1 MSNFS
6 KENRFSLF
14 PHPAFSGGAHCN
26 VYKQIAA
33 RAWPR
38 CIIYVLSSVFTVAP
52 HFLLRNVCM
61 MKSKRITNQNVRVTC
76 ANQLIWIVFNLFNR
90 KSPSRGNRSRRRKR
104 NRNCAV
110 NNHDQ
115 LSNINRIEI
124 LPNASKFAVFSAIR
138 AIVMESESKSQ
149 SLFDILENNKK
160 LQCHQAA
167 KQQDVDTDAESI
179 MGDVTEKQQITMAIP
194 QVRKDFF

>member
-1 MSNFS
+1 M
-6 KENRFSLF
+6 R
-14 PHPAFSGGAHCN
+14 
-26 VYKQIAA
+26 
-33 RAWPR
+33 
-38 CIIYVLSSVFTVAP
+38 
-52 HFLLRNVCM
+52 LL
-61 MKSKRITNQNVRVTC
+61 IFD
-76 ANQLIWIVFNLFNR
+76 LR
-90 KSPSRGNRSRRRKR
+90 KSPTVGRGNRGRRGRKR

-160 LQCHQAA
+160 IQCHQAA
-167 KQQDVDTDAESI
+167 KQQDIDTDAESF
-179 MGDVTEKQQITMAIP
+179 MGDVAEKQITMVIP
-194 QVRKDFF
+194 QVNFQIDS

>member
-1 MSNFS
+1 MNCF
-6 KENRFSLF
+6 
-14 PHPAFSGGAHCN
+14 H
-26 VYKQIAA
+26 
-33 RAWPR
+33 
-38 CIIYVLSSVFTVAP
+38 
-52 HFLLRNVCM
+52 LL
-61 MKSKRITNQNVRVTC
+61 
-76 ANQLIWIVFNLFNR
+76 NR
-90 KSPSRGNRSRRRKR
+90 KSPTGRGNRGRRRKR

-160 LQCHQAA
+160 MQSHQAT
-167 KQQDVDTDAESI
+167 KQQDIDTDAESI
-179 MGDVTEKQQITMAIP
+179 VGDVAEKQITMAIP
-194 QVRKDFF
+194 QVIKEFIAIVNRFLETRTMQNKNVFPHRSSVPV

>member
-1 MSNFS
+1 M
-6 KENRFSLF
+6 
-14 PHPAFSGGAHCN
+14 H
-26 VYKQIAA
+26 
-33 RAWPR
+33 
-38 CIIYVLSSVFTVAP
+38 
-52 HFLLRNVCM
+52 LL
-61 MKSKRITNQNVRVTC
+61 
-76 ANQLIWIVFNLFNR
+76 NLNR
-90 KSPSRGNRSRRRKR
+90 KSPTGGRGNRGRRRKR

-160 LQCHQAA
+160 MQCHQAA
-167 KQQDVDTDAESI
+167 KQQDIDTDAESL
-179 MGDVTEKQQITMAIP
+179 MGDVTEKQITMAIP
-194 QVRKDFF
+194 QVNFQIDSYLSSLTNHNKIKQFLSTDRRCWLKRSIRINR